1 MAIRM
6 GGRVGRRVFGT
17 GASWP
22 SKPYVLVNIDF
33 SSPKRHSMLFVSLDF
48 GVFVCFS
55 FLLVLGIESSFTCTE
70 KCSTIELHLTPLY
83 FEYFEVDTSYVVQ
96 AGLELAP

>member
-1 MAIRM
+1 MD
-6 GGRVGRRVFGT
+6 GT

-33 SSPKRHSMLFVSLDF
+33 TSPKRQSMLFVSLDF

-55 FLLVLGIESSFTCTE
+55 FWLVLGLNPVSRVLRK
-70 KCSTIELHLTPLY
+70 KCSTIELHHTPLY
-83 FEYFEVDTSYVVQ
+83 FEYFEVEIPYVVQ